1 MNGYAWCGGT
11 ASTAGDSGYCSDS
24 GSKTRLTP
32 KYPLSTITASA
43 CRAGRG
49 VVCNAEKLFAHSL
62 VLLTI
67 SSLFSAQ
74 TGTAVLYGTGAVYVN
89 GASLSNSSTVTVWVM

>member
-1 MNGYAWCGGT
+1 M
-11 ASTAGDSGYCSDS
+11 
-24 GSKTRLTP
+24 
-32 KYPLSTITASA
+32 
-43 CRAGRG
+43 
-49 VVCNAEKLFAHSL
+49 CNAEKLFAHSL